1 MKKLGAILFLLV
13 FKIHIASAQTTIV
26 DYNFENSTTT
36 PTLTAT
42 GVTCTASTFSSSTT
56 FGGTNTGAGAFTAN
70 NSSTVT
76 AIAMTNS
83 SGTNTNYFQF
93 QLGGSNLNTYCCYKI
108 YFQAQRSSSGAQT
121 ITLQYSTDGS
131 TYTTFGTT
139 ASVGTSFTEITFDL
153 CSITALN
160 NQANVYFRLYA
171 SGASGTGTLRI
182 DNFEVQAS
190 NSCGASNTITTGAV
204 STSPFNVDCSTSASG
219 TVDFTSTG
227 TYNAGNIYTAQL
239 SDASGSFSSPTNI
252 GTLSSTG
259 NSGTISITI
268 PANTAN
274 GTNYQIQIVSSN
286 PSTIGSTSSVIT
298 INNSCVPTY
307 PVLTGVIV
315 DGCNT
320 YSSTPSCGTT
330 LDNTNCSEG
339 RTEVIFF
346 RNGTTAISAATVQ
359 AMTRHVVDY
368 YTTAWSTLTYYTGIS
383 MNNTATTTSLNS
395 SGCNAGT
402 CGSCFVDAWS
412 NGIPAYATF
421 IMISDYYC
429 IGSTDYSNLC
439 NNSSTSPIYVIYFG
453 ASSNN
458 SNNCG
463 GGTTGDWDLS
473 GNFTNY
479 SGTGSVKGIAV
490 DMSSLVAGSPT
501 QYYTYNISSL
511 SNCSGSADG
520 AGVAFNGVSTST
532 ASPTTP
538 NAFTSCACNIPII
551 LPVQLTEFSAN
562 RTEKDIM
569 IKWTTSTEINSD
581 YFEIQYSFD
590 GIEFSPYARIKG
602 GGNTDQAKN
611 YKCPFTL
618 YLNKEN
624 LYFRIKQ
631 VDFNGGYK
639 YSNIISV
646 IEDGWH
652 QIKSFYNSSSNT
664 LESEVYSQS
673 QQSLNISLYDV
684 SGNKINEKEILLN
697 KGSNKISADGPQ
709 TDGVYIL
716 VYTLADGIPYHKK
729 IVISK

>member
-286 PSTIGSTSSVIT
+286 PST
-298 INNSCVPTY
+298 
-307 PVLTGVIV
+307 
-315 DGCNT
+315 
-320 YSSTPSCGTT
+320 
-330 LDNTNCSEG
+330 
-339 RTEVIFF
+339 
-346 RNGTTAISAATVQ
+346 
-359 AMTRHVVDY
+359 
-368 YTTAWSTLTYYTGIS
+368 
-383 MNNTATTTSLNS
+383 
-395 SGCNAGT
+395 
-402 CGSCFVDAWS
+402 
-412 NGIPAYATF
+412 
-421 IMISDYYC
+421 
-429 IGSTDYSNLC
+429 
-439 NNSSTSPIYVIYFG
+439 
-453 ASSNN
+453 
-458 SNNCG
+458 
-463 GGTTGDWDLS
+463 
-473 GNFTNY
+473 
-479 SGTGSVKGIAV
+479 
-490 DMSSLVAGSPT
+490 
-501 QYYTYNISSL
+501 
-511 SNCSGSADG
+511 
-520 AGVAFNGVSTST
+520 
-532 ASPTTP
+532 
-538 NAFTSCACNIPII
+538 
-551 LPVQLTEFSAN
+551 
-562 RTEKDIM
+562 
-569 IKWTTSTEINSD
+569 
-581 YFEIQYSFD
+581 
-590 GIEFSPYARIKG
+590 
-602 GGNTDQAKN
+602 
-611 YKCPFTL
+611 
-618 YLNKEN
+618 
-624 LYFRIKQ
+624 
-631 VDFNGGYK
+631 
-639 YSNIISV
+639 
-646 IEDGWH
+646 
-652 QIKSFYNSSSNT
+652 
-664 LESEVYSQS
+664 
-673 QQSLNISLYDV
+673 
-684 SGNKINEKEILLN
+684 
-697 KGSNKISADGPQ
+697 
-709 TDGVYIL
+709 
-716 VYTLADGIPYHKK
+716 
-729 IVISK
+729 